1 MRGGLPRN
9 YFWMYDFYRF
19 MRGVKVGEDIVIE
32 SSLLKQGKS
41 LAFLMV
47 DIKRKEDDK
56 LIAQGR
62 HTKHIGS

>member
-1 MRGGLPRN
+1 M
-9 YFWMYDFYRF
+9 
-19 MRGVKVGEDIVIE
+19 GEDIVIE

-62 HTKHIGS
+62 HTKHIGT